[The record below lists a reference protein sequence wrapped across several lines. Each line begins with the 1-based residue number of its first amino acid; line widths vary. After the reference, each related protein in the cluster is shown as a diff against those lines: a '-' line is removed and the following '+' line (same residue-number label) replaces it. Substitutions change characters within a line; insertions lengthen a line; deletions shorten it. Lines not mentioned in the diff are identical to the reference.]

1 MATPLLAHCHALK
14 RTGRK
19 GLAVLID
26 PDKPPADELKAWLG
40 PLQRVNPDWLL
51 VGGSLIRDRSIE
63 QLVPAIKAA
72 SELPVVLFPGNAAQI
87 VPEADGILLL
97 SLISGRNPD
106 LLIGRHVEAAPLL
119 RHSGL
124 EILPTGYML
133 IEAGNYTTA
142 HYISNTLPIPR
153 EKSQIAMC
161 TALAGELLG
170 LQLIYLD
177 GGSGAQHPV
186 PTKMIAQVAQSLQIP
201 LIVGGGIRSAT
212 AAHAAWQ
219 AGADLIVI
227 GSAYEGDPA
236 GPLLREL
243 GALRDKLNHALAP
256 LTPDNGSAR

>member
-1 MATPLLAHCHALK
+1 MATSLLAHCHALK

-26 PDKPPADELKAWLG
+26 PDKPPADELMAWLK
-40 PLQRVNPDWLL
+40 PLQNLNLDWLL
-51 VGGSLIRDRSIE
+51 VGGSLTRDHSIQ

-72 SELPVVLFPGNAAQI
+72 CGLPLVLFPGNVAQI

-119 RHSGL
+119 RSSGL

-153 EKSQIAMC
+153 EKPQIAMC

-186 PTKMIAQVAQSLQIP
+186 PAEMITEVAQSLQIP

-219 AGADLIVI
+219 AGADLIVV
-227 GSAYEGDPA
+227 GSAYEQDPA
-236 GPLLREL
+236 GTLLREL
-243 GALRDKLNHALAP
+243 SALRDELNHALSP
-256 LTPDNGSAR
+256 LAPDNGYGR